1 MADLQRFRTHEALNT
16 TAAGG
21 FSVADA
27 SSGGLGGSSGA
38 QVRASSNADVTDTKH
53 MDLSFDTFQLL
64 VYAAGDI
71 YFNFATSDLD
81 IDTDIDLILPGG
93 SLTSIAVPISISGSS
108 GSTSGKIIRFNFL
121 STSTT
126 VHAVR
131 IVEG

>member
-1 MADLQRFRTHEALNT
+1 MADLQQFRSHEALNT

-27 SSGGLGGSSGA
+27 ASGGLGGSSGA
-38 QVRASSNADVTDTKH
+38 QITAGSSADVANTKH
-53 MDLSFDTFQLL
+53 MDLASTTHQIM

-81 IDTDIDLILPGG
+81 IDADIDLVLPGG
-93 SLTSIAVPISISGSS
+93 SLTSIAVPVGMRSVRSD
-108 GSTSGKIIRFNFL
+108 TIRFNFN

-126 VHAVR
+126 AHAVR
-131 IVEG
+131 IVEV

>member
-1 MADLQRFRTHEALNT
+1 MANLQKFRTHEALNT

-38 QVRASSNADVTDTKH
+38 QITAGSSADVTNTKH
-53 MDLSFDTFQLL
+53 MDLAPSTHQIMI
-64 VYAAGDI
+64 YAAGDI

-81 IDTDIDLILPGG
+81 IDADIDLILPGG
-93 SLTSIAVPISISGSS
+93 SLTSLAVPVGIKGVSD
-108 GSTSGKIIRFNFL
+108 TLRFNFN

-126 VHAVR
+126 THAVR
-131 IVEG
+131 VVEV

>member
-1 MADLQRFRTHEALNT
+1 MANLQKFRTHEALNT

-38 QVRASSNADVTDTKH
+38 QITAGSSADVANTKH
-53 MDLSFDTFQLL
+53 MDLASTTHQIM

-81 IDTDIDLILPGG
+81 IDADIDLVLPGG
-93 SLTSIAVPISISGSS
+93 SLTSLAVPVGMRSVRSD
-108 GSTSGKIIRFNFL
+108 TLRFNFN

-126 VHAVR
+126 AHAVR
-131 IVEG
+131 IVEV

>member
-1 MADLQRFRTHEALNT
+1 MADLQQFRSHEALNT

-27 SSGGLGGSSGA
+27 ASGGLGGSSGA
-38 QVRASSNADVTDTKH
+38 QITAGSSADVANTKH
-53 MDLSFDTFQLL
+53 MDLASTTHQIM

-81 IDTDIDLILPGG
+81 IDADIDLVLPGG
-93 SLTSIAVPISISGSS
+93 SLTSLAVPVGMRSVRSD
-108 GSTSGKIIRFNFL
+108 TLRFNFN

-126 VHAVR
+126 AHAVR
-131 IVEG
+131 IVEV

>member
-1 MADLQRFRTHEALNT
+1 MANLQKFRAHEALNT
-16 TAAGG
+16 TAAGN

-38 QVRASSNADVTDTKH
+38 QITAGSSADVANTKH
-53 MDLSFDTFQLL
+53 FDLAGTTHQLL

-81 IDTDIDLILPGG
+81 IDADIDLVLPGG
-93 SLTSIAVPISISGSS
+93 SLTSIAVPVGIKGSL
-108 GSTSGKIIRFNFL
+108 GDTIRLNFN

-126 VHAVR
+126 AHAVR
-131 IVEG
+131 IVEV

>member
-1 MADLQRFRTHEALNT
+1 MADLQQFRAHEALNT

-27 SSGGLGGSSGA
+27 ASGGLGGSSGA
-38 QVRASSNADVTDTKH
+38 QITAGSSADVANTKH
-53 MDLSFDTFQLL
+53 MDLASTTHQIM

-81 IDTDIDLILPGG
+81 IDADIDLVLPGG
-93 SLTSIAVPISISGSS
+93 SLTSIAVPVGMRSVRSD
-108 GSTSGKIIRFNFL
+108 TIRFNFN

-126 VHAVR
+126 AHAVR
-131 IVEG
+131 IVEV

>member
-1 MADLQRFRTHEALNT
+1 MADLQQFRAHEALNT

-27 SSGGLGGSSGA
+27 ASGGLGGSSGA
-38 QVRASSNADVTDTKH
+38 QITAGSSADVANTKH
-53 MDLSFDTFQLL
+53 MDLASTTHQIM

-81 IDTDIDLILPGG
+81 IDADIDLVLPGG
-93 SLTSIAVPISISGSS
+93 SLTSLAVPVGMRSVRSD
-108 GSTSGKIIRFNFL
+108 TLRFNFN

-126 VHAVR
+126 AHAVR
-131 IVEG
+131 IVEV